1 MGCAFDRGDSIGNAI
16 RTYQEDGKMRRFALL
31 AVLLVAWGLA
41 GAQDKIYRCGNE
53 YVNEVPADA
62 LAAGRC
68 KLLEGAK
75 GVASEKKPSKNQ
87 RKPTTPVEQSGIVVT
102 NENPDDY
109 VGDRWI
115 KPVATATPEPAKP
128 LGNQAN
134 KIAITKPAPLQREY
148 TMDDLSREGL
158 RYIPE
163 PTPEVAPASKMSVTQ
178 TPTQSRD
185 ALSGNRSQSAT
196 DQPAIPGRDVV
207 GSIVFFGLL
216 AFGLTGYFWMRSVG
230 KSTSSPSTSPPD
242 DRSFGIHGWLR
253 FFVISLG
260 ILGPALS
267 LGRAA
272 GNFRGDEMVY
282 AALASVPA
290 WATYKTVVWLT
301 LALFSA
307 FSIYAA
313 LKLRFVWKPASVMLA
328 KIAVVSWPVCSL
340 AVGVV
345 IPMAILGDEELSLD
359 PKFVG
364 SFLALI
370 ISTVVWFVYLSRSK
384 RVRATYSGELVG
396 TQPVAREASE
406 LSSAGEQAQQVN
418 SINPQTRAVPV
429 ESTPRMETENELSE
443 WGGDQP
449 FDEEAI
455 YETIAAELES
465 GATDKGLWTRVF
477 AECEGDE
484 KRTRVLYIKQ
494 RAEKLKVIESVRR
507 EQVAAQQAELRRL
520 EAIENG
526 KAEELGR
533 RNAALGD
540 VELTDAVWNGK
551 LSTAIRLLGEG
562 VSPFGSDANG
572 VSLLD
577 LARTRG
583 DQQMVDLLSSYGA
596 GNPEHASKANE

>member
-1 MGCAFDRGDSIGNAI
+1 M
-16 RTYQEDGKMRRFALL
+16 QKLALL
-31 AVLLVAWGLA
+31 AILVVAWGLA

-75 GVASEKKPSKNQ
+75 GVASEKKASKNQ
-87 RKPTTPVEQSGIVVT
+87 RKATTLVEQSGIVVT

-115 KPVATATPEPAKP
+115 KPAATATPEPVKSPGNQANAIAAKP
-128 LGNQAN
+128 QKLGLPVKQTGIVPTNEKPDDYVWDQWIRPVSSGAPETVKPPGNQAN

-185 ALSGNRSQSAT
+185 DLSGNRSQSAT
-196 DQPAIPGRDVV
+196 DQPASPGRDVV

-370 ISTVVWFVYLSRSK
+370 ISTVVWLAYLSKSK
-384 RVRATYSGELVG
+384 RIRATYSGELIG
-396 TQPVAREASE
+396 TQPVERSDPSRATAH
-406 LSSAGEQAQQVN
+406 EQAPPGN
-418 SINPQTRAVPV
+418 STTSQTIAGPS
-429 ESTPRMETENELSE
+429 ESTLTMETEDQLYERVGQELDAGTTHKAT
-443 WGGDQP
+443 WLKA
-449 FDEEAI
+449 FAEADGNDNVAKARYI
-455 YETIAAELES
+455 KYRMEQLARA
-465 GATDKGLWTRVF
+465 KGLT
-477 AECEGDE
+477 A
-484 KRTRVLYIKQ
+484 Q
-494 RAEKLKVIESVRR
+494 REV
-507 EQVAAQQAELRRL
+507 
-520 EAIENG
+520 
-526 KAEELGR
+526 
-533 RNAALGD
+533 
-540 VELTDAVWNGK
+540 
-551 LSTAIRLLGEG
+551 
-562 VSPFGSDANG
+562 
-572 VSLLD
+572 
-577 LARTRG
+577 
-583 DQQMVDLLSSYGA
+583 
-596 GNPEHASKANE
+596 